1 MSKTKPDIDLE
12 EIERL
17 AGQGLTMKQ
26 IGHCVGRSKQTLYNH
41 LDILDA
47 IKKGRSQ
54 GIETVTNA
62 LMENAKGG
70 NVTAQIFYLKN
81 RQPDKWSDRRQTEVS
96 GPGGKPIELLPF
108 EFVSAEVTETSSED

>member
-47 IKKGRSQ
+47 IKKGIVQ
-54 GIETVTNA
+54 VNQ
-62 LMENAKGG
+62 
-70 NVTAQIFYLKN
+70 VLKK
-81 RQPDKWSDRRQTEVS
+81 RQPFKT
-96 GPGGKPIELLPF
+96 
-108 EFVSAEVTETSSED
+108 